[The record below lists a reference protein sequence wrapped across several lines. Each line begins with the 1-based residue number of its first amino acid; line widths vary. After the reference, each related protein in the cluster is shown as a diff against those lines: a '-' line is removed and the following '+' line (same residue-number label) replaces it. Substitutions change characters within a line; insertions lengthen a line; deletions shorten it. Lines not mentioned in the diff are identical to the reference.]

1 MQANQTLKADRTF
14 TTPGGSLPMRERK
27 LLTEAAMAENQLAKA
42 YTGSLVG
49 DLAHTSMTARDVVFV
64 EIGGLGLQ

>member
-1 MQANQTLKADRTF
+1 
-14 TTPGGSLPMRERK
+14 MRERK